1 MIFLNFYNTHL
12 KKIFLFCLAFL
23 SFMAVAFDEF
33 IITDIRIVGL
43 QRVSI
48 GSIFTAIPV
57 SVGDKMNQGKVSEIT
72 KALFSTAQFNDIQ
85 VGKDGNALLISVL
98 ERPSISAIELDGN
111 KALKSEDLL
120 KGLEG
125 AGIAEGQVYKR
136 STLNGMKS
144 ELVRQYASQGRYGA
158 GVEIETINKPR
169 NTIELKII
177 IDEGKSA
184 KIKKVNIIG
193 NEVFSDSDLMAG
205 FELQEGKWY
214 SFLSNKD
221 KYSKEKLKGD
231 IENLESFYLD
241 RGYLKF
247 SIESSQ
253 VSVSKDKKDVFITL
267 SISEGVQYTID
278 AVNVIGE
285 MPIEEKMYTPILDG
299 LKDQI
304 YSQAQ
309 ITSIEEY
316 LVNYLGNEGYTFA
329 EVTGNPEINVEENT
343 VSLIFLVQPGN
354 RTYAR
359 KILFSGNYLT
369 NDEVLRR
376 EMRQFEGAWASDN
389 LIEGSKVRL
398 ERLGFFK
405 EVSVETIPVPG
416 TEDQVDI
423 EFTVEEESTSSIG
436 GSIGYSDFGMNLGLN
451 LSDNNFLGTG
461 NRFNLAINKS
471 VYQEAYNISFF
482 DPYFTMDGVSR
493 GYSVY
498 YRVTDYGEYNVANYL
513 TNSMGGGVQFG
524 YPISDTTRI
533 GLNLNI
539 DNTDIN
545 PGSLPSRE
553 IADFLASEGTVFDV
567 LKAQAVWSR
576 MTLNRGMF
584 PTYGSSTDVML
595 QVTIP
600 GSDLSYFKVDL
611 KQKFYRPLGFANLVF
626 GFNGELGYIG
636 TYGDTEKT
644 PFFENFYS
652 GGPRSIRGFESNT
665 LGPRVTPAPCYEFN
679 AKTGECPLIIDTDFD
694 GTPDAIAQNP
704 YGYQQLRD
712 PIGGNFLVEGSM
724 QMIFKLPMIEDQRSM
739 RSAFFLDFGNVFST
753 DCQPYQINCYEASF
767 DEMKYSVGVGVTW
780 ITGFG
785 PMSFSFSQPFNDG
798 IYDRTEE
805 FQFTI
810 GTVF

>member
-1 MIFLNFYNTHL
+1 MKNIALYF
-12 KKIFLFCLAFL
+12 LAFISL
-23 SFMAVAFDEF
+23 SASAFEEF
-33 IITDIRIVGL
+33 LITDIRIIGL

-57 SVGDKMNQGKVSEIT
+57 SVGDKMSQSKVREIS
-72 KALFSTAQFNDIQ
+72 KALFATAQFNDIQ
-85 VGKDGNALLISVL
+85 IAKDGNALIISLL
-98 ERPSISAIELDGN
+98 ERPSISSIELEGN

-144 ELVRQYASQGRYGA
+144 ELVRQYSSQGRYGA
-158 GVEIETINKPR
+158 SVNIETEDRPR
-169 NTIELKII
+169 NTLALKII

-193 NEVFSDSDLMAG
+193 NNLFTDDELMTG

-214 SFLSNKD
+214 TFLSNKD
-221 KYSKEKLKGD
+221 KYSKEKLEGD

-253 VSVSKDKKDVFITL
+253 VSVSKNKEDVFITL
-267 SISEGVQYTID
+267 SISEGEQYKID
-278 AVNVIGE
+278 EVSVIGE
-285 MPIEEKMYTPILDG
+285 MPLDEALYNPIVESQ
-299 LKDQI
+299 KDKI

-309 ITSIEEY
+309 ITQIEEY
-316 LVNYLGNEGYTFA
+316 FVNLLGNEGYTFA
-329 EVTGNPEINVEENT
+329 EVSGNPEINQENKT
-343 VSLIFLVQPGN
+343 VSLLFLVQPGN

-359 KILFSGNYLT
+359 KIIFAGNYLT

-405 EVSVETIPVPG
+405 EVNVETIPVPG

-423 EFTVEEESTSSIG
+423 EFTVEEESTSSVG
-436 GSIGYSDFGMNLGLN
+436 GSIGYSDFGMNIGLN
-451 LSDNNFLGTG
+451 LSDNNYLGSG
-461 NRFNLAINKS
+461 NRFIFGINKS
-471 VYQEAYNISFF
+471 IYQESYNISFF

-498 YRVTDYGEYNVANYL
+498 FRETDYGEYNIANYL
-513 TNSMGGGVQFG
+513 TNSQGLGVQFG
-524 YPISDTTRI
+524 YPISDTQRI
-533 GLNLNI
+533 GLNLNF
-539 DNTDIN
+539 DNTDIES
-545 PGSLPSRE
+545 GSLPSRE
-553 IADFLASEGTVFDV
+553 ISDFLSSEGSVFDV

-576 MTLNRGMF
+576 ITLNRGLF

-595 QVTIP
+595 QATIP
-600 GSDLSYFKVDL
+600 GSDLTYYKTNL
-611 KQKFYRPLGFANLVF
+611 RQKFYRPLGFSNLVF
-626 GFNGELGYIG
+626 GFDGELGYIAP
-636 TYGDTEKT
+636 YGDTKKT

-665 LGPRVTPAPCYEFN
+665 LGPRVTPSPCYDFDPVTE
-679 AKTGECPLIIDTDFD
+679 ECPLIVDSDFD
-694 GTPDAIAQNP
+694 GTPDSIAQNP
-704 YGYQQLRD
+704 YLFQQRRD
-712 PIGGNFLVEGSM
+712 PIGGNLLIEGSL
-724 QMIFKLPMIEDQRSM
+724 QLIFKLPMIEDQRSM

-753 DCQPYQINCYEASF
+753 DCQDYQVNCFEPSV
-767 DEMKYSVGVGVTW
+767 DELRYSLGVGVTW

>member
-1 MIFLNFYNTHL
+1 MKNIALYF
-12 KKIFLFCLAFL
+12 LAFISL
-23 SFMAVAFDEF
+23 SASAFEEF
-33 IITDIRIVGL
+33 LITDIRIIGL

-57 SVGDKMNQGKVSEIT
+57 SVGDKMNQSKVREIS
-72 KALFSTAQFNDIQ
+72 KALFATAQFNDIQ
-85 VGKDGNALLISVL
+85 IAKDGNALIISLL
-98 ERPSISAIELDGN
+98 ERPSISSIELDGN

-120 KGLEG
+120 KGLQG

-144 ELVRQYASQGRYGA
+144 ELVRQYSSQGRYGA
-158 GVEIETINKPR
+158 SVNIETEDRPR
-169 NTIELKII
+169 NTIALKII

-193 NEVFSDSDLMAG
+193 NNLFTDDELMTG

-214 SFLSNKD
+214 TFLSNKD
-221 KYSKEKLKGD
+221 KYSKEKLEGD

-253 VSVSKDKKDVFITL
+253 VSVSKNKEDVFITL
-267 SISEGVQYTID
+267 SISEGEQYKID
-278 AVNVIGE
+278 EVSVIGD
-285 MPIEEKMYTPILDG
+285 MPLDEALYNPIVNSQ
-299 LKDQI
+299 KDQI

-309 ITSIEEY
+309 ITQIEEY
-316 LVNYLGNEGYTFA
+316 FVNLLGNEGYTFA
-329 EVTGNPEINVEENT
+329 EVSGNPEINQENKT
-343 VSLIFLVQPGN
+343 VSLLFLVQPGN

-359 KILFSGNYLT
+359 KIIFAGNHLT

-405 EVSVETIPVPG
+405 EVNVETIPVPG

-423 EFTVEEESTSSIG
+423 EFTVEEESTSSVG
-436 GSIGYSDFGMNLGLN
+436 GSIGYSDFGMNIGLN
-451 LSDNNFLGTG
+451 LSDNNYLGSG
-461 NRFNLAINKS
+461 NRFVFGINKS
-471 VYQEAYNISFF
+471 IYQESYNISFF

-493 GYSVY
+493 GYSIY
-498 YRVTDYGEYNVANYL
+498 FRETDYGEYNIANYL
-513 TNSMGGGVQFG
+513 TNSQGLGVQFG
-524 YPISDTTRI
+524 YPISDTQRI
-533 GLNLNI
+533 GLNINF
-539 DNTDIN
+539 DNTDIDS
-545 PGSLPSRE
+545 GSLPSRE
-553 IADFLASEGTVFDV
+553 IADFLSSEGTVFDV

-576 MTLNRGMF
+576 VTLNRGMF

-595 QVTIP
+595 QATIP
-600 GSDLSYFKVDL
+600 GSDLTYYKTNL
-611 KQKFYRPLGFANLVF
+611 RQKFYRPLGFSNLVF
-626 GFNGELGYIG
+626 GFDGELGYIG
-636 TYGDTEKT
+636 AYGDTEKT

-665 LGPRVTPAPCYEFN
+665 LGPRVTPSPCYNFDPVTE
-679 AKTGECPLIIDTDFD
+679 ECPLIVDSDFD
-694 GTPDAIAQNP
+694 GTPDSIAQNP
-704 YGYQQLRD
+704 YLYQQRRD
-712 PIGGNFLVEGSM
+712 PIGGNLLIEGSL
-724 QMIFKLPMIEDQRSM
+724 QLIFKLPMIEDQRSM

-753 DCQPYQINCYEASF
+753 DCQDYQINCFEPSV
-767 DEMKYSVGVGVTW
+767 DELRYSIGVGVTW

>member
-1 MIFLNFYNTHL
+1 M
-12 KKIFLFCLAFL
+12 KKIALYFLAFISL
-23 SFMAVAFDEF
+23 STSAFDEF
-33 IITDIRIVGL
+33 LITDIRIIGL

-57 SVGDKMNQGKVSEIT
+57 SVGDKMSQAKVREIS
-72 KALFSTAQFNDIQ
+72 KALFATAQFNDIQ
-85 VGKDGNALLISVL
+85 IAKDGNALIISLL
-98 ERPSISAIELDGN
+98 ERPSISSIELEGN

-144 ELVRQYASQGRYGA
+144 ELVRQYSSQGRYGA
-158 GVEIETINKPR
+158 SVNIETEDRPR
-169 NTIELKII
+169 NTLALKII

-193 NEVFSDSDLMAG
+193 NKLFTDDELMTG

-214 SFLSNKD
+214 AFLSNKD
-221 KYSKEKLKGD
+221 KYSKEKLEGD

-253 VSVSKDKKDVFITL
+253 VSVSKNKEDVFITL
-267 SISEGVQYTID
+267 SISEGEQYKID
-278 AVNVIGE
+278 DVSVIGD
-285 MPIEEKMYTPILDG
+285 MPLDEALYNPIVNSQ
-299 LKDQI
+299 KNKI

-309 ITSIEEY
+309 ITQIEEY
-316 LVNYLGNEGYTFA
+316 FVNLLGNEGYTFA
-329 EVTGNPEINVEENT
+329 EVSGNPEINQENKT
-343 VSLIFLVQPGN
+343 VSLLFLVQPGN

-405 EVSVETIPVPG
+405 EVNVETIPVPG

-436 GSIGYSDFGMNLGLN
+436 GSIGYSDFGMNIGLN
-451 LSDNNFLGTG
+451 LSDNNYLGSG
-461 NRFNLAINKS
+461 NRFIFGINKS
-471 VYQEAYNISFF
+471 IYQESYNVSFF

-493 GYSVY
+493 GYSIY
-498 YRVTDYGEYNVANYL
+498 FRETDYGEYNIANYL
-513 TNSMGGGVQFG
+513 TNSQGLGVQFG
-524 YPISDTTRI
+524 YPISDTQRI
-533 GLNLNI
+533 GLNVNF
-539 DNTDIN
+539 DNTDIDS
-545 PGSLPSRE
+545 GSLPSRE
-553 IADFLASEGTVFDV
+553 ISDFLSSEGNVFDV

-576 MTLNRGMF
+576 VTLNRGMF

-595 QVTIP
+595 QVTVP
-600 GSDLSYFKVDL
+600 GSDLTYYKTNL
-611 KQKFYRPLGFANLVF
+611 RQKFYRPLGFSNLVF
-626 GFNGELGYIG
+626 GFDGELGYIG
-636 TYGDTEKT
+636 AYGDTEKT

-665 LGPRVTPAPCYEFN
+665 LGPRVTPSPCYDFDPVTE
-679 AKTGECPLIIDTDFD
+679 ECPLIVDSDFD
-694 GTPDAIAQNP
+694 GIPDSIAQNP
-704 YGYQQLRD
+704 YLYQQRRD
-712 PIGGNFLVEGSM
+712 PIGGNLLIEGSL
-724 QMIFKLPMIEDQRSM
+724 QLIFKLPMIEDQRSM

-753 DCQPYQINCYEASF
+753 DCQDYQINCFEPSV
-767 DEMKYSVGVGVTW
+767 DELRYSIGVGVTW

>member
-1 MIFLNFYNTHL
+1 M

-33 IITDIRIVGL
+33 IITDIKIVGL

-125 AGIAEGQVYKR
+125 AGIAEGEVYKR

-278 AVNVIGE
+278 AVNIIGE

-539 DNTDIN
+539 DNTDID

-636 TYGDTEKT
+636 TYGDTKKT

>member
-1 MIFLNFYNTHL
+1 
-12 KKIFLFCLAFL
+12 
-23 SFMAVAFDEF
+23 MAVAFDEF

-278 AVNVIGE
+278 EVNVIGD

-471 VYQEAYNISFF
+471 IYQEAYNISFF

-539 DNTDIN
+539 DNTDID

>member
-1 MIFLNFYNTHL
+1 MKNLVLYF
-12 KKIFLFCLAFL
+12 LAFISL
-23 SFMAVAFDEF
+23 SASAFEEF
-33 IITDIRIVGL
+33 LITDIRIIGL

-57 SVGDKMNQGKVSEIT
+57 SVGDKMSQAKVREIS
-72 KALFSTAQFNDIQ
+72 KALFATAQFNDIQ
-85 VGKDGNALLISVL
+85 IAKDGNALIISLL
-98 ERPSISAIELDGN
+98 ERPSISSIELEGN

-144 ELVRQYASQGRYGA
+144 ELVRQYSSQGRYGA
-158 GVEIETINKPR
+158 SVNIETEDRPR
-169 NTIELKII
+169 NTIGLKII

-193 NEVFSDSDLMAG
+193 NNLFTDEELMTG

-214 SFLSNKD
+214 TFLSNKD
-221 KYSKEKLKGD
+221 KYSKEKLEGD

-253 VSVSKDKKDVFITL
+253 VSVSKNKEDVFITL
-267 SISEGVQYTID
+267 SISEGEQYKID
-278 AVNVIGE
+278 DVSVIGD
-285 MPIEEKMYTPILDG
+285 MPLDEALYNPIVQSQ
-299 LKDQI
+299 KDKI

-309 ITSIEEY
+309 ITQIEEY
-316 LVNYLGNEGYTFA
+316 FVNLLGNEGYTFA
-329 EVTGNPEINVEENT
+329 EVSGNPEINQENKT
-343 VSLIFLVQPGN
+343 VSLLFLVQPGN

-359 KILFSGNYLT
+359 KILFAGNYLT

-389 LIEGSKVRL
+389 LIEASKVRL

-405 EVSVETIPVPG
+405 EVNVETIPVPG

-423 EFTVEEESTSSIG
+423 EFTVEEESTSSVG
-436 GSIGYSDFGMNLGLN
+436 GSIGYSDFGMNIGLN
-451 LSDNNFLGTG
+451 LSDNNYLGSG
-461 NRFNLAINKS
+461 NRFVFGINKS
-471 VYQEAYNISFF
+471 IYQESYNISFF

-493 GYSVY
+493 GYSIY
-498 YRVTDYGEYNVANYL
+498 FRETDYGEYNIANYL
-513 TNSMGGGVQFG
+513 TNSQGLGVQFG
-524 YPISDTTRI
+524 YPISDTQRI
-533 GLNLNI
+533 GLNINF
-539 DNTDIN
+539 DNTDIDS
-545 PGSLPSRE
+545 GSLPSRE
-553 IADFLASEGTVFDV
+553 IADFLSSEGTVFDV

-576 MTLNRGMF
+576 VTLNRGMF

-595 QVTIP
+595 QATIP
-600 GSDLSYFKVDL
+600 GSDLTYYKTNFR
-611 KQKFYRPLGFANLVF
+611 QKFYRPLGFYNLVF
-626 GFNGELGYIG
+626 GFDGELGYIG
-636 TYGDTEKT
+636 AYGDTKKT

-665 LGPRVTPAPCYEFN
+665 LGPRVTPSPCYNFDPVTE
-679 AKTGECPLIIDTDFD
+679 ECPLIIDSDFD
-694 GTPDAIAQNP
+694 GTPDSIAQNP
-704 YGYQQLRD
+704 YLYQQRRD
-712 PIGGNFLVEGSM
+712 PIGGNLLIEGSL
-724 QMIFKLPMIEDQRSM
+724 QLIFKLPMIEDQRSM

-753 DCQPYQINCYEASF
+753 DCQDYQINCFEPSA
-767 DEMKYSVGVGVTW
+767 DELRYSIGVGVTW

>member
-1 MIFLNFYNTHL
+1 MIPF
-12 KKIFLFCLAFL
+12 
-23 SFMAVAFDEF
+23 E
-33 IITDIRIVGL
+33 
-43 QRVSI
+43 
-48 GSIFTAIPV
+48 
-57 SVGDKMNQGKVSEIT
+57 GKVSEIT
-72 KALFSTAQFNDIQ
+72 RALFSTAQFNDVQI
-85 VGKDGNALLISVL
+85 GKDGNALIISVA
-98 ERPSISAIELDGN
+98 ERPSISSIELEGN

-120 KGLEG
+120 QGLDG
-125 AGIAEGQVYKR
+125 AGISEGQVYKR

-144 ELVRQYASQGRYGA
+144 ELIRQYASQGRYGA
-158 GVEIETINKPR
+158 GVEIETIDKPR

-184 KIKKVNIIG
+184 KIKKVKIIG
-193 NEVFSDSDLMAG
+193 NELFSDEDLMQG
-205 FELQEGKWY
+205 FELKEGKWY

-221 KYSKEKLKGD
+221 KYSKEKLEGD

-253 VSVSKDKKDVFITL
+253 VSVSKDKQDVYITL
-267 SISEGVQYTID
+267 SITEGEQFTID
-278 AVNVIGE
+278 QVDIIGE
-285 MPIEEKMYTPILDG
+285 IPLDKNLYNPILEA

-304 YSQAQ
+304 YSQSQ

-316 LVNYLGNEGYTFA
+316 LVSFLGNEGYTFA
-329 EVTGNPEINVEENT
+329 EVKGNPEISAEDNK

-359 KILFSGNYLT
+359 KIIFSGNYLT
-369 NDEVLRR
+369 NDNVLRR

-405 EVSVETIPVPG
+405 EVNVETIPVPG

-423 EFTVEEESTSSIG
+423 EFTVEEESTSSVG

-451 LSDNNFLGTG
+451 LSDNNFIGTG

-471 VYQEAYNISFF
+471 VYQEAYNVSFF

-493 GYSVY
+493 GYSLY

-533 GLNLNI
+533 GLNLNF
-539 DNTDIN
+539 DNTDID

-567 LKAQAVWSR
+567 FKAQAVWSR

-584 PTYGSSTDVML
+584 PTFGSSTDVML
-595 QVTIP
+595 QVTVP
-600 GSDLSYFKVDL
+600 GSDLTYYKTNI

-626 GFNGELGYIG
+626 GFDGELGYIG
-636 TYGDTEKT
+636 TYGDTKKT

-665 LGPRVTPAPCYEFN
+665 LGPRVTPSPCYEFN
-679 AKTGECPLIIDTDFD
+679 AETGECPLIIDTDLD
-694 GTPDAIAQNP
+694 GIPDSIAQNP
-704 YGYQQLRD
+704 YAFQQLRD
-712 PIGGNFLVEGSM
+712 PIGGNFLIEGSL
-724 QMIFKLPMIEDQRSM
+724 QLIFKLPMIEDQRSM
-739 RSAFFLDFGNVFST
+739 RSAFFVDFGNVFST
-753 DCQPYQINCYEASF
+753 DCQSYQLNCYEASV
-767 DEMKYSVGVGVTW
+767 DELKYSVGVGVTW

>member
-1 MIFLNFYNTHL
+1 
-12 KKIFLFCLAFL
+12 
-23 SFMAVAFDEF
+23 MAVAFDEF

-278 AVNVIGE
+278 EVNVIGE

-539 DNTDIN
+539 DNTDID

>member
-1 MIFLNFYNTHL
+1 M
-12 KKIFLFCLAFL
+12 KKLLLCFLAFF
-23 SFMAVAFDEF
+23 SFAVTAFDEF
-33 IITDIRIVGL
+33 LITDIRIVGL

-57 SVGDKMNQGKVSEIT
+57 SVGDKMNEGKVSEIT
-72 KALFSTAQFNDIQ
+72 RALFSTAQFNDIQ
-85 VGKDGNALLISVL
+85 IGKDGNALIISVA
-98 ERPSISAIELDGN
+98 ERPSISSIELEGN

-120 KGLEG
+120 QGLDG
-125 AGIAEGQVYKR
+125 AGISEGQVYKR

-144 ELVRQYASQGRYGA
+144 ELIRQYASQGRYGA
-158 GVEIETINKPR
+158 GVEIETIDKPR

-193 NEVFSDSDLMAG
+193 NELFTDDDLMTG

-221 KYSKEKLKGD
+221 KYSKEKLEGD

-253 VSVSKDKKDVFITL
+253 VSVSKDKQDVFITL
-267 SISEGVQYTID
+267 SIREGEQYKID
-278 AVNVIGE
+278 EVNIIGDVPLDE
-285 MPIEEKMYTPILDG
+285 GMYNPILEG

-316 LVNYLGNEGYTFA
+316 LVNFLGNEGYTFA
-329 EVTGNPEINVEENT
+329 EVTGNPEMSEEANK

-389 LIEGSKVRL
+389 LIEGSKLRL

-405 EVSVETIPVPG
+405 EVNVETIPVPG

-451 LSDNNFLGTG
+451 LSDNNFLGSG

-524 YPISDTTRI
+524 YPISDITRI
-533 GLNLNI
+533 GLNLNF
-539 DNTDIN
+539 DNTDID

-567 LKAQAVWSR
+567 FKAQAVWSK

-595 QVTIP
+595 QVTVP
-600 GSDLSYFKVDL
+600 GSDLTYFKTNI

-626 GFNGELGYIG
+626 GFDGELGYLG
-636 TYGDTEKT
+636 AYGDTQKT

-665 LGPRVTPAPCYEFN
+665 LGPRVTPAPCYEFD
-679 AKTGECPLIIDTDFD
+679 AKTGECPLIVDTDFD
-694 GTPDAIAQNP
+694 GIPDSIAQNP
-704 YGYQQLRD
+704 YGYQQIRD
-712 PIGGNFLVEGSM
+712 PIGGNFLVEGSL
-724 QMIFKLPMIEDQRSM
+724 QLIFKLPMVEDQRSM
-739 RSAFFLDFGNVFST
+739 RSAFFVDFGNVFST
-753 DCQPYQINCYEASF
+753 DCQEYQLNCYEPSV
-767 DEMKYSVGVGVTW
+767 DELKYSVGVGVTW